1 MTAMDDIADTA
12 RIDGIEV
19 IALTPAF
26 APVAAAL
33 HQTGFDDFWDENAIC
48 DLLNVP
54 GAFGLLA
61 FAPGSGQHQGSACA
75 EDIPLGFVLVQV
87 VLDEAEINTIVVGP
101 AARRCGVGNILMENV
116 VSHLQKHGVGRLL
129 LEVACDNAAAMALY
143 QKLGFAEIGRRRG
156 YYRRNGGPAIDALV
170 MERV

>member
-1 MTAMDDIADTA
+1 MTAMDEVT
-12 RIDGIEV
+12 RIEEIEV

>member
-1 MTAMDDIADTA
+1 MAMDETA
-12 RIDGIEV
+12 RIEV

-33 HQTGFDDFWDENAIC
+33 HQTGFDDCWDENAIC

-61 FAPGSGQHQGSACA
+61 FVPGSGHDDRDGDGTATVD
-75 EDIPLGFVLVQV
+75 DIPLGFVLVQTV
-87 VLDEAEINTIVVGP
+87 VGEAEINTIVVGP
-101 AARRCGVGNILMENV
+101 AARRRGVGNILMENV
-116 VSHLQKHGVGRLL
+116 FSHLQKQGVERLL
-129 LEVACDNAAAMALY
+129 LEVACDNEAAIALY
-143 QKLGFAEIGRRRG
+143 RKSGFAEIGRRRG
-156 YYRRNGGPAIDALV
+156 YYRRNGGPAMDALV